1 MSLTFKKFHM
11 NNAVKVKLN
20 ESGHAEMERQHNELF
35 ESFGLKYRPFTR
47 KESDSD
53 GYSTFQLH
61 SLMNTFGH
69 MMICGSDLPFD
80 DLNILLADQLLKD
93 A

>member
-20 ESGHAEMERQHNELF
+20 ETGHLEMERQHNELYA
-35 ESFGLKYRPFTR
+35 SVGIGYRPFTR
-47 KESDSD
+47 KASDDD

-61 SLMNTFGH
+61 SLMHTFGH
-69 MMICGSDLPFD
+69 MMTCGGELPFEE
-80 DLNILLADQLLKD
+80 LNILLADQLLKD

>member
-1 MSLTFKKFHM
+1 MGFKYKKFNM

-20 ESGHAEMERQHNELF
+20 EIGHKEMERQHNELY
-35 ESFGLKYRPFTR
+35 EAVGVKYRPFTR
-47 KESDSD
+47 KVVDDD

-61 SLMNTFGH
+61 TLMNTFGH
-69 MMICGSDLPFD
+69 MMICGGDLPFD
-80 DLNILLADQLLKD
+80 GCSILIADILLKD